1 MIHYKKMRGVNNM
14 AMLNVLFTKRKNLM
28 TAAEKILDSAD
39 DDGKISIT
47 DKTQYLN
54 LTEEIKSI
62 NEEIEGEFLNMEEMC
77 MQTYTSPSNKKI
89 TGGGGRIIDP
99 FVENA
104 NDTKAQSGISGSD
117 YKQKFF
123 NEVKNKFRTAHN
135 TLQENLMDRGGYLVP
150 SEWHDEIISELKSE
164 NVLRQICNVIQTEN
178 DRKICIVTTS
188 PTADFV
194 QEGQEINLSTE
205 QFAQK
210 TLSAYKLCA
219 GVSVTNELLQDSF
232 YSVEEHLQTEFSKA
246 FGSKEEESLLTG
258 TGTNEPYGLHSIISD
273 NAATMTVQTSG
284 ASVEADDII
293 NLVYSLK
300 RPYRKNACFLAND
313 STIAAIRKIKD
324 ADQNYIWAQSLTAG
338 EPNRLLGYPV
348 YSSEYLPSIAAG
360 SVPLL
365 FGDFTKFIIGQRG
378 ELSFKPLFE
387 LHALRDLTTYL
398 MIERIDGV
406 LTDGKAIR
414 GLKIKS

>member
-1 MIHYKKMRGVNNM
+1 MSNR
-14 AMLNVLFTKRKNLM
+14 
-28 TAAEKILDSAD
+28 
-39 DDGKISIT
+39 
-47 DKTQYLN
+47 
-54 LTEEIKSI
+54 EICDQT
-62 NEEIEGEFLNMEEMC
+62 FLNEKLLERERLICQAKDFIKMNTKNGQMSTADADYFEEN
-77 MQTYTSPSNKKI
+77 YLRPKKKLDVLI
-89 TGGGGRIIDP
+89 ETEMDKPTKPPIFPALYNPQNNFGGGRRIIDP

-117 YKQKFF
+117 YRQKFF
-123 NEVKNKFRTAHN
+123 NEIKNKFRTAHN

-178 DRKICIVTTS
+178 DRKISILTNAPS
-188 PTADFV
+188 ADFV
-194 QEGQEINLSTE
+194 SEGQEINLSTE
-205 QFAQK
+205 QFSQK
-210 TLSAYKLCA
+210 TLTAYKLVS

-232 YSVEEHLQTEFSKA
+232 YNIEEHLQTEFSRA
-246 FGSKEEESLLTG
+246 LGTKEEEALLTG
-258 TGTNEPYGLHSIISD
+258 SGTNEPYGLHSIVAD
-273 NAATMTVQTSG
+273 NTATMTVQTAG
-284 ASVEADDII
+284 TTIEADDIV

-300 RPYRKNACFLAND
+300 RPYRKNASFLACD
-313 STIAAIRKIKD
+313 STLATIRKLKD

-360 SVPLL
+360 TIPLL

-406 LTDGKAIR
+406 LTDNKAIR